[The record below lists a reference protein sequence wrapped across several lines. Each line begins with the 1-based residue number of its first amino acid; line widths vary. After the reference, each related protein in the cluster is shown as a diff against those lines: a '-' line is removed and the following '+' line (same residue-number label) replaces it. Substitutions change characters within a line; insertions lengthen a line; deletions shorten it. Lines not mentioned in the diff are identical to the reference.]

1 MQLIIIDRQSK
12 QVLDVLSNEAPF
24 ATPFDDSFSGGG
36 LTDSL
41 ETGMATYSFEVLKK
55 YAAADN
61 LVKGNEIA
69 FRDKKGQD
77 RLFQILIVEA
87 EHDKKTIHCVDTNL
101 VLNNN
106 IARPYEADKEYKI
119 ADYINRFLPSKSG
132 FSIGVNEIPHL
143 SRKLVWEGYETITK
157 RLRSVATQFDNAY
170 IGFRVV
176 MQGSQVAARFIDIYK
191 KRGKNI
197 GTLLQYSKQVNNIYK
212 TEDLSEL
219 ATALIGIGGM
229 VEGSEDQEHVTFKD
243 RHYQSADGRFASP
256 AGDDRVYD
264 LTMGP
269 YWKENKPGMQT
280 LEGFIER
287 TFEYDTQSPQELFNR
302 AINRLA
308 ELSQGA
314 NTYEVDVAL
323 LDDDI
328 ALGDTVRIVD
338 HDYQPP
344 LYLEADVLELTQHL
358 SNKGR
363 NTAVFGNFIE
373 KESKIDAA
381 LRMAQEAMKQ
391 TQLQALYE
399 WRAYADDDQ
408 GNGFTQRY
416 VEGKKYVAIRFVKNK
431 PIPSSNPADY
441 AGYWTKFAGDD
452 GENGLPGKPGSDGR
466 TQYTHIAYANNS
478 AGNQDFSLS
487 DSNRKYIGMYV
498 DFELK
503 SSTDPTKYAWSLIKG
518 ADGSQGVPGV
528 PGEDGRTPYLH
539 IAYANSADGKTG
551 FSTTDSL
558 NKLFIGQYTDFIQ
571 QDSNDPAKYSWTK
584 VQGPQGIP
592 GEDGQTYYPWIVY
605 ADDVNG
611 KNISLD
617 GNGKPYIGAG
627 SGTVATPSLNPK
639 DYRFSLRYD
648 HSLYED
654 VQKQIDSVPVVT
666 VGTTRPTNPKHGDQ
680 FWQQDA
686 EGAITGYFKYV
697 VTGGVGAWEPQ
708 LVDQALL
715 NIYELNAV
723 NINGSVI
730 NGSKFTSEFTGT
742 DDYGRP
748 INGVL
753 SIDGGVI
760 KSDYLY
766 PNEPGRTGLMR
777 LSHEGLASVVSRD
790 GQGTA
795 NAGFNLNTVAMRI
808 YSDQYDVNLSK
819 TNLSLVDSIALREA
833 TLAYDKL
840 TLLDKAGK
848 KYFKGGFE
856 GISVEQRLGISL
868 TKMTVPAGGGL
879 ASIQAWEILS
889 AGFDNYDNPST
900 AWMDIKAKVN
910 FQMNWLNNIN
920 VLNLGNGNSSVSSTG
935 SRIYVTNDNH
945 LVVGGNWGT
954 YLSAFNSGSPVAVLH
969 AAWDGIK
976 AFKDLNMNGWK
987 ITNQSDIRLKTNIT
1001 KSEID
1006 PIKEFEQIEFYDFE
1020 WDPKHPRNEG
1030 KDKDRQYGIIAQYV
1044 PFLSQHSSIE
1054 KDNYLVIDQM
1064 KMLNL
1069 TAHAVKELIEN
1080 NKSLE
1085 SRIVALEE
1093 KMKKLL
1099 GTE

>member
-77 RLFQILIVEA
+77 RLFQILIVES
-87 EHDKKTIHCVDTNL
+87 EHDKKVIHCVDTNL
-101 VLNNN
+101 TLNNT
-106 IARPYEADKEYKI
+106 IVRPYEAEKDYRI

-132 FSIGVNEIPHL
+132 FYIGINEIPHL
-143 SRKLVWEGYETITK
+143 SRKLVWEGHETVTK

-191 KRGKNI
+191 RRGKSI
-197 GTLLQYSKQVNNIYK
+197 GTTLEYSKEVNNIYK

-229 VEGSEDQEHVTFKD
+229 KEGSEDQESITFKD
-243 RHYQSADGRFASP
+243 RHYQSADNRFVSP

-264 LTMGP
+264 LIMGP

-280 LEGFIER
+280 YEGYIER
-287 TFEYDTQSPQELFNR
+287 VFEYDTQSPQELFNR
-302 AINRLA
+302 AVNRLA

-338 HDYQPP
+338 HDYQPE
-344 LYLEADVLELTQHL
+344 LFLEADVLELTQHL

-408 GNGFTQRY
+408 GNGFTHRY
-416 VEGKKYVAIRFVKNK
+416 SENKEYMAILFVRNK
-431 PIPSSNPADY
+431 PVPSDDPADY
-441 AGYWTKFAGDD
+441 LGHWTKIRGSNGIDGDD
-452 GENGLPGKPGSDGR
+452 GK
-466 TQYTHIAYANNS
+466 
-478 AGNQDFSLS
+478 
-487 DSNRKYIGMYV
+487 
-498 DFELK
+498 
-503 SSTDPTKYAWSLIKG
+503 
-518 ADGSQGVPGV
+518 
-528 PGEDGRTPYLH
+528 
-539 IAYANSADGKTG
+539 
-551 FSTTDSL
+551 
-558 NKLFIGQYTDFIQ
+558 
-571 QDSNDPAKYSWTK
+571 
-584 VQGPQGIP
+584 
-592 GEDGQTYYPWIVY
+592 TYYPWVVF
-605 ADDVNG
+605 ADDANG

-617 GNGKPYIGAG
+617 GNGKPYVGIGN
-627 SGTVATPSLNPK
+627 GTNPVPSINPA
-639 DYRFSLRYD
+639 DYKFQLRYD
-648 HSLYED
+648 QELYKQ
-654 VQKQIDSVPVVT
+654 VQDQIDSVPVVT
-666 VGTTRPTNPKHGDQ
+666 VGTIRPKNPKHGDQ
-680 FWQQDA
+680 FWQQDS
-686 EGAITGYFKYV
+686 EGALTGYFKYV
-697 VTGGVGAWEPQ
+697 VKDGIGTWEPQ
-708 LVDQALL
+708 MVDQAML

-868 TKMTVPAGGGL
+868 TKMTVPNGGGL